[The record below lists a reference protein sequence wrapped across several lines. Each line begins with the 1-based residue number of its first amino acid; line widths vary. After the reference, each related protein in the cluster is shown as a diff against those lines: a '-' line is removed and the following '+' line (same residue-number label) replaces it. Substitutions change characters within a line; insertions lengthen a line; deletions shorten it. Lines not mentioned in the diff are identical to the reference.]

1 MSPDPISRESLSFRL
16 MDGSL
21 SEDFLEMVRA
31 RLVEDYPRQVRACL
45 RVLDDEDLWWRPNDQ
60 ANAVGNLVLHVSGSN
75 RFYLE
80 HVVAGGP
87 DVRDRDAEFAARG
100 ALSKREVEQVWADT
114 ERRVERVL
122 NTITTHRLTEMT
134 DRSGRPSSFARILLH
149 VTHHNATHVG
159 QIIWITKLRR
169 PGILHELSRTPAP
182 SS

>member
-1 MSPDPISRESLSFRL
+1 

-80 HVVAGGP
+80 HVIAGGP